1 MAGKIIKVK
10 ASDHEDLSEPTI
22 KRVIEALAHIPPC
35 TKKHACEMLNISYNT
50 SRLAKIIEQY
60 EEKVAY
66 RTMRRA
72 EKRGKSATP
81 DEIQTVATEYLEG
94 KGITEIAQMLFRSTA
109 FIKSIIAQY
118 GVPTRQSSK
127 NYFTPELIP
136 DRAVRERF
144 AVGEGVYSARYD
156 CYATI
161 KSEELHKSGEYVYR
175 IFLEEEDSQMFA
187 YQPASEL
194 ASLQHLRDLGIKL

>member
-1 MAGKIIKVK
+1 MAGKVIKVK

-22 KRVIEALAHIPPC
+22 KRVIEALAHVPPC
-35 TKKHACEMLNISYNT
+35 TKKTACEMLNISYNT

-60 EEKVAY
+60 EEKVTY

-81 DEIQTVATEYLEG
+81 DEIQTVAIEYLEG
-94 KGITEIAQMLFRSTA
+94 KGISEIAQMLFRSTA
-109 FIKSIIAQY
+109 FIKGIIEHY
-118 GVPTRQSSK
+118 GVPTRQKSK

-175 IFLEEEDSQMFA
+175 IFLEEEDNQMFA